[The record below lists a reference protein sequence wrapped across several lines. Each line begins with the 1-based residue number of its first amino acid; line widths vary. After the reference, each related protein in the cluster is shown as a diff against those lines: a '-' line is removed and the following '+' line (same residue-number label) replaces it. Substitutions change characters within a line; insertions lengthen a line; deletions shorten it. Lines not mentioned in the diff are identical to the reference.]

1 MNQKTFNMLL
11 GSSNNSNLLDTA
23 SCDGPVKFHRII
35 NKFFS
40 VDLPKQ
46 QVKKKE
52 EVEVNDD
59 EVDETSKTSKNV
71 LLCVLQPRFQVTLLP
86 PEAQAAPYRPSD
98 GGPRAMS
105 RTRWCW

>member
-1 MNQKTFNMLL
+1 MNQKTFNTLL

-23 SCDGPVKFHRII
+23 SCVGPVKFHRII

-59 EVDETSKTSKNV
+59 EVDETSKTGKTYS
-71 LLCVLQPRFQVTLLP
+71 CVYCNHVFKSHYCHQKRKRRHIDPVTVDP
-86 PEAQAAPYRPSD
+86 GQ
-98 GGPRAMS
+98 
-105 RTRWCW
+105 

>member
-1 MNQKTFNMLL
+1 MNQKTFNTLL
-11 GSSNNSNLLDTA
+11 ESSNNSNLLDTA
-23 SCDGPVKFHRII
+23 SCVGPVKFHRII

-59 EVDETSKTSKNV
+59 EVDETSKTGETYS
-71 LLCVLQPRFQVTLLP
+71 CVYYNHVFKSNYCHQKRKRRHIDPVTVDP
-86 PEAQAAPYRPSD
+86 GQ
-98 GGPRAMS
+98 
-105 RTRWCW
+105 